1 MRSIGSTDA
10 TPPPRPPRLAGHTR
24 AGERIGELAI
34 LLRNPPSD
42 DDPTRLGIAGPLTHA
57 TTPILRDYLR
67 RLMDTTAGRPRI
79 VLDMSCCTGIAVASC
94 G

>member
-1 MRSIGSTDA
+1 M
-10 TPPPRPPRLAGHTR
+10 
-24 AGERIGELAI
+24 GELAI

-79 VLDMSCCTGIAVASC
+79 VLDMSCCTGTGIDVDGLLARVPRGHHPDRGAHGDRVAAHS
-94 G
+94 